1 LTSISEYPFFYIG
14 DEEGAFVVEEDESD
28 LIDYDDPTMR
38 LYLDSA
44 DQKQWETWAETGMF
58 YGFTTNPTILKRD
71 NVQCTLQ
78 AMRTLARHAFDL
90 EAEELQFQAWGKT
103 WNDLYSCGLDLFE
116 LDSRIVVKIPMTQA
130 GVKAAHRLLLDDV
143 PVTFTGV
150 YSTHQAVTALSLGAY
165 YVAPYL
171 GRMNDAG
178 KNVRKE
184 KKWHLSLVCL
194 NVIVVYIIH
203 FVVAYYIVVNIL
215 FK

>member
-1 LTSISEYPFFYIG
+1 VA
-14 DEEGAFVVEEDESD
+14 EGEESD
-28 LIDYDDPTMR
+28 LMDYDDPTMR

-71 NVQCTLQ
+71 NVRCTLQ

-90 EAEELQFQAWGKT
+90 EVEELQFQAWGTT
-103 WNDLYSCGLDLFE
+103 WNDLYSCGLDLYE

-150 YSTHQAVTALSLGAY
+150 YSTHQVVTALSLGAY

-178 KNVRKE
+178 KNVRR
-184 KKWHLSLVCL
+184 KKRNAIVFFLVNLSF
-194 NVIVVYIIH
+194 H
-203 FVVAYYIVVNIL
+203 FVVAYYIDVFSNLSFYFL
-215 FK
+215 FFPGYRRDI